1 MRLSSVIA
9 GATTP
14 SRSPHIARD
23 CAAVLAMTGAF
34 FVQAAGAQT
43 PPPPRGADKAP
54 EAVRPLLGAWDLE
67 QVGAG
72 RKCTI
77 TLGVEDAARGRQLR
91 FPATCRRALPILD
104 DAAAWSMGP
113 DGQPRLDDA
122 QGKAIL
128 AFAKG
133 SDGALQGKGPDG
145 KQYWLDPKGYPRAA
159 RRPPPSA
166 AEAAATAAQRP
177 TVVDPRR
184 APAADTLPGR
194 YVMMRQQNREACR
207 IALGT
212 GTGTVTGGRAT
223 AAIEGTCQD
232 TGFLIFD
239 PVGWRYEAGRLTL
252 LARKGHSIDLVFEDG
267 QWRKDPAVG
276 ATLML
281 RKLPD

>member
-1 MRLSSVIA
+1 MRKPPLVA
-9 GATTP
+9 GTVSAAGRVRP
-14 SRSPHIARD
+14 VRH
-23 CAAVLAMTGAF
+23 CAAVLAMTGTLLLSLAS
-34 FVQAAGAQT
+34 AQT
-43 PPPPRGADKAP
+43 PPPPRGAEKAP
-54 EAVRPLLGAWDLE
+54 EAIRPLLGAWDLE

-77 TLGVEDAARGRQLR
+77 TLGAEDAPRGRQLR

-104 DAAAWSMGP
+104 DAAAWNLTP
-113 DGQPRLDDA
+113 AGQPRLDDA
-122 QGKAIL
+122 QGKTIL

-133 SDGALQGKGPDG
+133 SDGALQGKGSDG

-184 APAADTLPGR
+184 APAADGLPGR

-207 IALGT
+207 LALGT
-212 GTGTVTGGRAT
+212 GPAGRAT

-239 PVGWRYEAGRLTL
+239 PAGWRYEAGRLTL
-252 LARKGHSIDLVFEDG
+252 IARKGHSVDLVFEG
-267 QWRKDPAVG
+267 GLWRKDPAVG